1 MKRSMIALLVALTL
15 GMGTTATAQ
24 KPNKQYGDRTEMR
37 TKMATRMANELKLD
51 DNTQTWFIPLY
62 AEYQDTLRSV
72 RREFTIKP
80 APELLKP
87 KADNDKE
94 KTDKKDCKKDC
105 KKAPKAL
112 TDAEAQQMIDN
123 TFAREERLLSLKR
136 AYYDKFK
143 AKLTPQQLVTLFC
156 SKPNRG
162 TASGRQQFGGRQGG
176 MRQGGQFGGPQGGM
190 MPMGGG
196 FDD

>member
-51 DNTQTWFIPLY
+51 DNTQAWFIPLY

-94 KTDKKDCKKDC
+94 KTDKKNS

-156 SKPNRG
+156 SKPNRD
-162 TASGRQQFGGRQGG
+162 TATGRQQFGGRQGG
-176 MRQGGQFGGPQGGM
+176 MRQGGQFGGPRGGM

>member
-51 DNTQTWFIPLY
+51 DNTQAWFIPLY

-94 KTDKKDCKKDC
+94 KTDKKNS

-123 TFAREERLLSLKR
+123 TFAREERTLSLKR

-156 SKPNRG
+156 SKPNHG

-176 MRQGGQFGGPQGGM
+176 MRQGSQFGGPQGGM

>member
-51 DNTQTWFIPLY
+51 DNTQAWFIPLY
-62 AEYQDTLRSV
+62 TEYQDTLRSV
-72 RREFTIKP
+72 RRKFTIKP

-94 KTDKKDCKKDC
+94 KTDKKNS

-156 SKPNRG
+156 KPNRN
-162 TASGRQQFGGRQGG
+162 TAPGRQQFGGRQGG

>member
-24 KPNKQYGDRTEMR
+24 KQNRKNGDRTEMR

-51 DNTQTWFIPLY
+51 DNTQAWFIPLY

-72 RREFTIKP
+72 RREFAIKP
-80 APELLKP
+80 TPELLKP

-94 KTDKKDCKKDC
+94 QTDKKDC

-123 TFAREERLLSLKR
+123 TFAREERTLSLKR

-156 SKPNRG
+156 SKPDRG
-162 TASGRQQFGGRQGG
+162 AAPGRQQFGGRQGG

-190 MPMGGG
+190 MHMGGG

>member
-24 KPNKQYGDRTEMR
+24 KSFFQDAATTEMR
-37 TKMATRMANELKLD
+37 TKMATRIANELKLD
-51 DNTQTWFIPLY
+51 DNTQAWFIPLY

-80 APELLKP
+80 APELLAP

-94 KTDKKDCKKDC
+94 KTDKKNS

-123 TFAREERLLSLKR
+123 TFAREERVLSLKR

-156 SKPNRG
+156 SKPNHG
-162 TASGRQQFGGRQGG
+162 TAPGRQQFGGRQGG
-176 MRQGGQFGGPQGGM
+176 MRQGGQFGGPQGDM

>member
-51 DNTQTWFIPLY
+51 DNTQAWFIPLY

-94 KTDKKDCKKDC
+94 KTDKKNS

-123 TFAREERLLSLKR
+123 TFAREERILSLKR

-156 SKPNRG
+156 SKPNHG
-162 TASGRQQFGGRQGG
+162 TAPGRHQFGGRQGG
-176 MRQGGQFGGPQGGM
+176 MRQSGQFGGPQGGM

>member
-51 DNTQTWFIPLY
+51 DNTQAWFIPLY

-72 RREFTIKP
+72 RRKFTIKP

-94 KTDKKDCKKDC
+94 KTDKKNS

-156 SKPNRG
+156 KPNRN
-162 TASGRQQFGGRQGG
+162 TAPGRQQFGGRQGG

>member
-24 KPNKQYGDRTEMR
+24 KQNRKNSDRTEIR
-37 TKMATRMANELKLD
+37 TKMATRMANGLKLD
-51 DNTQTWFIPLY
+51 DNTQAWFIPLY

-94 KTDKKDCKKDC
+94 KTDKKNS

-123 TFAREERLLSLKR
+123 TFAREERVLSLKR

-156 SKPNRG
+156 SKPNHG
-162 TASGRQQFGGRQGG
+162 TAPGRQQFGGRQGG

>member
-1 MKRSMIALLVALTL
+1 MIALLVALTL

-24 KPNKQYGDRTEMR
+24 KQNRKNGDRTEMR

-51 DNTQTWFIPLY
+51 DNTQAWFIPLY
-62 AEYQDTLRSV
+62 TEYQDTLRSV
-72 RREFTIKP
+72 RREFAIKP
-80 APELLKP
+80 APEQLKP

-94 KTDKKDCKKDC
+94 KTDKKSS

-123 TFAREERLLSLKR
+123 TFAREERTLSLKR

-156 SKPNRG
+156 SKPDRG
-162 TASGRQQFGGRQGG
+162 AAPGRQQFGGRQGG
-176 MRQGGQFGGPQGGM
+176 MHQGGQFGGPQGGM

>member
-24 KPNKQYGDRTEMR
+24 KQNKQYGDRTEMR

-51 DNTQTWFIPLY
+51 DNTQAWFIPLY
-62 AEYQDTLRSV
+62 TEYQDTLRSV

-94 KTDKKDCKKDC
+94 KTDKKNS
-105 KKAPKAL
+105 KKALKAL
-112 TDAEAQQMIDN
+112 TDAEAQQIIDN

-156 SKPNRG
+156 SKPNHG
-162 TASGRQQFGGRQGG
+162 TAPGRQQFGGRQGG

-190 MPMGGG
+190 MHMGGG

>member
-24 KPNKQYGDRTEMR
+24 KQNKQYGDRTEMR

-51 DNTQTWFIPLY
+51 DNTQAWFIPLY

-94 KTDKKDCKKDC
+94 QTDKKDC

-112 TDAEAQQMIDN
+112 TDTEAQQMIDN

-156 SKPNRG
+156 KPNRN
-162 TASGRQQFGGRQGG
+162 TAPGRQQFGGRQGG

>member
-24 KPNKQYGDRTEMR
+24 KQNRKNGDRTEMR

-51 DNTQTWFIPLY
+51 DNTQAWFIPLY
-62 AEYQDTLRSV
+62 TEYQDTLRSV

-87 KADNDKE
+87 KADKDKE
-94 KTDKKDCKKDC
+94 QTDKKDCKKDC

-123 TFAREERLLSLKR
+123 TFAREERTLSLKR

-156 SKPNRG
+156 SKPDRG
-162 TASGRQQFGGRQGG
+162 AAPGRQQFGGRQGG
-176 MRQGGQFGGPQGGM
+176 MRQVGQFGGPQGGM
-190 MPMGGG
+190 MHMGGG

>member
-51 DNTQTWFIPLY
+51 DNTQAWFIPLY

-94 KTDKKDCKKDC
+94 KTDKKNS
-105 KKAPKAL
+105 KKAPQVL
-112 TDAEAQQMIDN
+112 TDTEAQQMIDN
-123 TFAREERLLSLKR
+123 TFAREERILSLKR

-156 SKPNRG
+156 SKPNRN
-162 TASGRQQFGGRQGG
+162 TAPGRQQFGGRQGG

>member
-24 KPNKQYGDRTEMR
+24 KQNRKNGDRTEMR

-51 DNTQTWFIPLY
+51 DNTQAWFIPLY

-72 RREFTIKP
+72 RRKFTIKP

-94 KTDKKDCKKDC
+94 KTDKKNS

-123 TFAREERLLSLKR
+123 TFACEERVLSLKR

-156 SKPNRG
+156 SKPNHG
-162 TASGRQQFGGRQGG
+162 TAPGRQQFGGRQGG

>member
-1 MKRSMIALLVALTL
+1 MIALLVALTL

-51 DNTQTWFIPLY
+51 DNTQAWFIPLY
-62 AEYQDTLRSV
+62 TEYQDTLRSV
-72 RREFTIKP
+72 RRKFTIKP

-94 KTDKKDCKKDC
+94 KTDKKNS

-156 SKPNRG
+156 KPNRN
-162 TASGRQQFGGRQGG
+162 TAPGRQQFGGRQGG

>member
-24 KPNKQYGDRTEMR
+24 KQNKQYGDRTEMR

-51 DNTQTWFIPLY
+51 DNTQAWFIPLY
-62 AEYQDTLRSV
+62 TEYQDTLRSV

-87 KADNDKE
+87 KADKDKE
-94 KTDKKDCKKDC
+94 QTDKKDY

-123 TFAREERLLSLKR
+123 TFAREERVLSLKR

-156 SKPNRG
+156 KPNRN
-162 TASGRQQFGGRQGG
+162 TAPGRQQFGGRQGG

>member
-1 MKRSMIALLVALTL
+1 MIALLVALTL

-51 DNTQTWFIPLY
+51 DNTQAWFIPLY
-62 AEYQDTLRSV
+62 TEYQDTLRSV

-94 KTDKKDCKKDC
+94 KTDKKNSQ
-105 KKAPKAL
+105 KAPKVL

-123 TFAREERLLSLKR
+123 TFAREERTLSLKH

-156 SKPNRG
+156 SKPNRN
-162 TASGRQQFGGRQGG
+162 TAPGRQQFGGRQGG

-190 MPMGGG
+190 MPIGGG

>member
-51 DNTQTWFIPLY
+51 DNTQAWFIPLY
-62 AEYQDTLRSV
+62 TEYQDTLRSV
-72 RREFTIKP
+72 HREFAIKP

-94 KTDKKDCKKDC
+94 QTDKKDC

-123 TFAREERLLSLKR
+123 TFAREERTLSLKR

-156 SKPNRG
+156 SKPNRS
-162 TASGRQQFGGRQGG
+162 AAPGRQQFGGRQGG
-176 MRQGGQFGGPQGGM
+176 MHQGGQFGGPQGGM